1 MTFPAASM
9 LAEIERIVSFG
20 IRRPGYEEGLKTEQY
35 LLERFNEIGLRD
47 TRLEPVPVNYW
58 RPSITR
64 LGICEST
71 LDIPCRA
78 VPYTGW
84 TDAGGARTQGVYV
97 GDGSAAEYDAAD
109 VAGKLVVADMHF
121 GDFNASHLKAGS
133 HFIHD
138 PGDTIPDGPLHC
150 ANWLIP
156 NFSAYYEAWK
166 RGATG
171 FIGLLGE
178 MPIDGC
184 ELYVPYDGFLKK
196 TPAAWVG
203 REHAAAVRSAAAN
216 GEPLHLHQ
224 HRRGSHG
231 GLSQRRRHPARP
243 HRRIHS
249 HHLPSR
255 RTARLRRRGR
265 LRLGRAARLG
275 QGVRGVGRTA

>member
-1 MTFPAASM
+1 MNFPAASM
-9 LAEIERIVSFG
+9 LAEIGRIVSFG
-20 IRRPGYEEGLKTEQY
+20 IRRPGYEEGLKTEKY
-35 LLERFNEIGLRD
+35 LLDRFNEIGLRD

-121 GDFNASHLKAGS
+121 GDFNATHLKAGS

-156 NFSAYYEAWK
+156 NFSAYYEA
-166 RGATG
+166 
-171 FIGLLGE
+171 
-178 MPIDGC
+178 
-184 ELYVPYDGFLKK
+184 
-196 TPAAWVG
+196 
-203 REHAAAVRSAAAN
+203 
-216 GEPLHLHQ
+216 
-224 HRRGSHG
+224 
-231 GLSQRRRHPARP
+231 
-243 HRRIHS
+243 
-249 HHLPSR
+249 
-255 RTARLRRRGR
+255 
-265 LRLGRAARLG
+265 
-275 QGVRGVGRTA
+275 